1 MQQIKEY
8 YFDILCNKL
17 VKSDQQIGFIDAQ
30 YRWKFGYN
38 LYPCNVLCVQ
48 CAFVQKLGVV
58 QLQQSCWSTCPK
70 LFFESL
76 RKFEVISQKSPT
88 KKTLM

>member
-30 YRWKFGYN
+30 YR
-38 LYPCNVLCVQ
+38 
-48 CAFVQKLGVV
+48 
-58 QLQQSCWSTCPK
+58 
-70 LFFESL
+70 
-76 RKFEVISQKSPT
+76 
-88 KKTLM
+88 